1 MFNNSKKIIQ
11 IILFLQCIPA
21 HCLPRKLWWDLG
33 HVKVTLN
40 ISIYKTNRSLG
51 IDLGPRGLSD
61 TPGHVCRGPSDALG
75 RVRPK
80 GRASWEVPGA
90 TEKYKKWVFH
100 VPWTLNVHI
109 LQVFDGRSFS
119 FRRSSEVLRGPGG
132 PSRELLG
139 ACVWPMGALGGVLG
153 EACMTLEGPKGG
165 PGHRIR
171 RPQGKVHDGK
181 VHNNTHIPVVFWWFS
196 KTTCFW
202 KGGLHGR

>member
-11 IILFLQCIPA
+11 IILFLWWIPA

-40 ISIYKTNRSLG
+40 ISIFTKNRCVG

-90 TEKYKKWVFH
+90 IEKYKNKCFMFFERQMFLFF
-100 VPWTLNVHI
+100 T
-109 LQVFDGRSFS
+109 F
-119 FRRSSEVLRGPGG
+119 LRIDLAHFGG
-132 PSRELLG
+132 PQRSL
-139 ACVWPMGALGGVLG
+139 AALGGPPGSFWERVF
-153 EACMTLEGPKGG
+153 GPWELSGVSLWKRAWHWRVQRRG

-181 VHNNTHIPVVFWWFS
+181 VHNNTHIPVVFWWFW